1 MNLIKCFMSLTI
13 LVIMCASISGCTRN
27 ADPVTDT
34 GFYLDTIVQITLY
47 DTDGLDSCRENI
59 RGCFTLI
66 DDYEH
71 LFSTTIEG
79 SDVWNINHAGGKPVT
94 VSDDTVSLLQTALY
108 YCQLA
113 DGQVDLTILPL
124 SELWN
129 FGSEKD
135 PHRPDDDEIKDA
147 VSHIDYHAVLIDGN
161 TVTLSDPEASID
173 LGFIA
178 KGYIAD
184 RLKDYLL
191 SQGVESACI
200 SLGGNLVTIG
210 SKPDGQPYR
219 IGIQRPFAPEGEII
233 TAIDVTDT
241 SVVSSGV
248 YERYYYEGDTLYHHL
263 LDTSTGFPAD
273 NNIAGVTI
281 LAPLSVDADALS
293 TTCYFLGID
302 AGMELIESLESTE
315 ALYITMDGNL
325 ICSDGFPIP
334 ALLLP
339 ESSYNPPDSSAAV
352 WAYPVRTD
360 IYSYTCCSGDNSRF
374 SSSSPA
380 R

>member
-1 MNLIKCFMSLTI
+1 MSVINRFLLVTALIFT
-13 LVIMCASISGCTRN
+13 CASVSGCTRN
-27 ADPVTDT
+27 AEPVTET

-47 DTDGLDSCRENI
+47 DTNGVDSCKENI
-59 RGCFTLI
+59 RECFTLI

-71 LFSTTIEG
+71 LFSATIEG
-79 SDVWNINHAGGKPVT
+79 SDIWNINHADGNPVT
-94 VSDDTVSLLQTALY
+94 VSDDTVSLLQTALH
-108 YCQLA
+108 YCELA
-113 DGQVDLTILPL
+113 DGQVDLTVLPL

-135 PHRPDDDEIKDA
+135 PRRPDDENIKDA
-147 VSHIDYHAVLIDGN
+147 VSHIDYHSVLINGN
-161 TVTLSDPEASID
+161 IVTLADPDASID

-184 RLKDYLL
+184 RLKEYLL

-210 SKPDGQPYR
+210 SKPDRQPYR
-219 IGIQRPFAPEGEII
+219 IGIQKPFAPEGEII
-233 TAIDVTDT
+233 TAIDVSDA

-248 YERYYYEGDTLYHHL
+248 YERYFYEEGTLYHHL

-273 NNIAGVTI
+273 KNIAGVTI

-302 AGMELIESLESTE
+302 AGMQLIESLENTE
-315 ALYITMDGNL
+315 ALYITMDGEL
-325 ICSDGFPIP
+325 ICSDGFP
-334 ALLLP
+334 LP
-339 ESSYNPPDSSAAV
+339 
-352 WAYPVRTD
+352 
-360 IYSYTCCSGDNSRF
+360 
-374 SSSSPA
+374 
-380 R
+380 